1 MMAADQLRG
10 IEQINLNIR
19 GAIFNLKYLDKN
31 ENKYVGTNIIVN
43 AYYIWVQHCFWFLA
57 LTVFKQLLIFIA
69 SLFCSNNY
77 DGMAAM
83 MAPISQSRT

>member
-1 MMAADQLRG
+1 MAADQLRG

-43 AYYIWVQHCFWFLA
+43 AYYI
-57 LTVFKQLLIFIA
+57 
-69 SLFCSNNY
+69 
-77 DGMAAM
+77 
-83 MAPISQSRT
+83 